1 MVNHICP
8 ICSKIFTKKSHF
20 LYHVENKKK
29 PCKQIEHNNNL
40 KNPQKSSIEP
50 QKSSQKIVDIIDK
63 CDKNGYYCNFCNY
76 SSIRIDNFKRHMI
89 TCKVRKEETQDKEA
103 IFQELIKRM
112 ELLENQNNKLFKK
125 NKELNNEINLLKQS
139 SIKGVQ
145 NNKNIKNQNNGIIN
159 NTIIIQHGK
168 EDLSKIE
175 DKVFF
180 DAFLKYTG
188 SKIPEKI
195 IEGIHFNKKYPEFK
209 NIYISDINREKIMIH
224 NGKNWILTPGE
235 NVTSNLLD
243 KSINFSEN
251 KYGEI
256 NDKETLNERKKIKIE
271 SGLKIM
277 ELMKEFDSDD
287 QDEEG
292 KTLKKDDKDRRTYL
306 RNKAEE
312 YIKLLLYNNRN
323 EVINEVLLLQQKE

>member
-8 ICSKIFTKKSHF
+8 ICNKNFTKKSHF

-29 PCKQIEHNNNL
+29 PCQPINFNNILKFPQI
-40 KNPQKSSIEP
+40 SSIDP
-50 QKSSQKIVDIIDK
+50 QNPSHKLTNMIDK

-125 NKELNNEINLLKQS
+125 NKELNNEINLLKQN

-224 NGKNWILTPGE
+224 NGTDWFLTPS
-235 NVTSNLLD
+235 NNITSNLLD

-251 KYGEI
+251 KYDEI
-256 NDKETLNERKKIKIE
+256 NDKEILNIRKKNKIE
-271 SGLKIM
+271 NGLKIM
-277 ELMKEFDSDD
+277 ELIKDFDSDE
-287 QDEEG
+287 QDDDG
-292 KTLKKDDKDRRTYL
+292 KLLSKKEIERRIYL
-306 RNKAEE
+306 REQAEE
-312 YIKLLLYNNRN
+312 YIKLLLYNKKDII
-323 EVINEVLLLQQKE
+323 INKN